1 MTIGSNTKSYLYKP
15 SKYLGLCNQVSFF
28 VKIFLS
34 SDLTSGMHTNC
45 KATGL
50 FNVHHHLSQT
60 LLIDGS
66 YNMHICQDC
75 FAFNEDTSQL
85 AIR

>member
-1 MTIGSNTKSYLYKP
+1 MTIGSNTKSYLYKA
-15 SKYLGLCNQVSFF
+15 SKYLGMCNQVSFF
-28 VKIFLS
+28 RKHFLS
-34 SDLTSGMHTNC
+34 SDLTSCTHTNC

-50 FNVHHHLSQT
+50 FNVHLRLSQT

-66 YNMHICQDC
+66 YNMHTCQDS

-85 AIR
+85 ATR